1 MKVLISRIT
10 IGFCIGILITFY
22 IKPETHLLFIL
33 LAIALFVL
41 LLLFFTK
48 IFLKHKLRFKHLFP
62 VLLIGAATLIAN
74 NSYQQ
79 SN

>member
-1 MKVLISRIT
+1 MGFVL
-10 IGFCIGILITFY
+10 GILIFY

-41 LLLFFTK
+41 LPVIFTK
-48 IFLKHKLRFKHLFP
+48 KYSKNKLLRFKHLFP

-74 NSYQQ
+74 TDSYQQ
-79 SN
+79 SNYSKYYCF